1 MKINKLF
8 LAVLFSVV
16 VFNLNILDTVLADFT
31 VIKPGA
37 VLVNKSMELS
47 GQLRLD
53 LSAKVE
59 EALDKGIPL
68 AIEVEYRLFRIR
80 KFIWDAQIADWS
92 FTHSIQYHALSRQY
106 LVRGHGLDASS
117 VESFTT
123 LQEALIFMGTL
134 DGLVLPLP
142 EQLAE
147 TIDPKNNHGYR
158 AQVRARLVIE
168 SLPAPLRPVAY
179 TSSDWRL
186 NTGWVSWK
194 IAD

>member
-1 MKINKLF
+1 MNINKLL
-8 LAVLFSVV
+8 LAILFSAIVLG
-16 VFNLNILDTVLADFT
+16 LNKPGTVLAEFSVT
-31 VIKPGA
+31 KPGA
-37 VLVNKSMELS
+37 ILTDKTMELS

-53 LSAKVE
+53 LSEKTE
-59 EALDKGIPL
+59 EALGKGIPL
-68 AIEVEYRLFRIR
+68 VIEVEYRLFRIR
-80 KFIWDAQIADWS
+80 KIIWDVQLASWS

-106 LVRGHGLDASS
+106 LVRGHGLDASN

-123 LQEALIFMGTL
+123 LQEALSFMGTL
-134 DGLVLPLP
+134 DDLTLPLP
-142 EQLAE
+142 QQLDNTLAK
-147 TIDPKNNHGYR
+147 KNSQGYR

-194 IAD
+194 IAP

>member
-8 LAVLFSVV
+8 LAILFSAI
-16 VFNLNILDTVLADFT
+16 VFNLTILDTALADFK

-37 VLVNKSMELS
+37 VLASKTMELS

-53 LSAKVE
+53 LSTRVE

-68 AIEVEYRLFRIR
+68 TIEVEYRLFRIR
-80 KFIWDAQIADWS
+80 NIIWDLQLANWS

-123 LQEALIFMGTL
+123 LQEALNFMGTL
-134 DGLVLPLP
+134 DGLSLPLP
-142 EQLAE
+142 PQLDE
-147 TIDPKNNHGYR
+147 TIDTKNNPGYR
-158 AQVRARLVIE
+158 AQIRARLVIE

-179 TSSDWRL
+179 TSTDWRL

-194 IAD
+194 ITP